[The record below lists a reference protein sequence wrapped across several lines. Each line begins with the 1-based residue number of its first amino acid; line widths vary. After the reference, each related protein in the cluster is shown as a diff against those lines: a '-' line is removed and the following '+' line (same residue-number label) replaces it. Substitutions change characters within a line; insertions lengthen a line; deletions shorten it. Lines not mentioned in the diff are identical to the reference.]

1 MSLVYLDP
9 IAPRTLLR
17 SMEGSMSN
25 PVQENRQRASG
36 RVVRDLHP
44 AVYLGLVGLTLW
56 LGLAIWGFGYDG
68 QTDYLL
74 AIVSGFL
81 FIAVAIPSTLALM
94 VHHQKSSHERKSS
107 GEASFQEWM
116 TGDFD
121 TWQDRVKGRNA
132 AVEVL
137 LPMAAIAIGMTA
149 FAIVLHF
156 TAVGS

>member
-1 MSLVYLDP
+1 
-9 IAPRTLLR
+9 
-17 SMEGSMSN
+17 MEGTMSN
-25 PVQENRQRASG
+25 PVQENRQQAG
-36 RVVRDLHP
+36 ERVVRDLHP
-44 AVYLGLVGLTLW
+44 AIYMALVGLTLW

-94 VHHQKSSHERKSS
+94 VHRQKNSDERKSS
-107 GEASFQEWM
+107 GEASFKEWM
-116 TGDFD
+116 TGNFD
-121 TWQDRVKGRNA
+121 TWQDRVKGHNA

-156 TAVGS
+156 TEVGT

>member
-1 MSLVYLDP
+1 
-9 IAPRTLLR
+9 
-17 SMEGSMSN
+17 MSN
-25 PVQENRQRASG
+25 HERHNFQPTSDRQPPRQ
-36 RVVRDLHP
+36 RVVRSLHP
-44 AVYLGLVGLTLW
+44 AVYLALVGLTLW

-94 VHHQKSSHERKSS
+94 VHRQKSQDEQKSAD
-107 GEASFQEWM
+107 EASLHAWM
-116 TGDFD
+116 MGSFD

-137 LPMAAIAIGMTA
+137 LPMAAIA
-149 FAIVLHF
+149 
-156 TAVGS
+156 VGA

>member
-1 MSLVYLDP
+1 
-9 IAPRTLLR
+9 
-17 SMEGSMSN
+17 MEGSMSN
-25 PVQENRQRASG
+25 HEQEKRQPTSQ
-36 RVVRDLHP
+36 RVIRDLHP
-44 AVYLGLVGLTLW
+44 AVYMALVGLTLW

-74 AIVSGFL
+74 AIVSSFL

-94 VHHQKSSHERKSS
+94 VHRQKSSDERKSS
-107 GEASFQEWM
+107 GEPSLQEWM
-116 TGDFD
+116 TGNFD

-156 TAVGS
+156 TEVGT

>member
-1 MSLVYLDP
+1 
-9 IAPRTLLR
+9 
-17 SMEGSMSN
+17 MSN
-25 PVQENRQRASG
+25 PAQENRQQASE

-44 AVYLGLVGLTLW
+44 AIYMALVGLTLW

-94 VHHQKSSHERKSS
+94 VHRQKNSDERKSS
-107 GEASFQEWM
+107 GEASFKEWM
-116 TGDFD
+116 TGNFD
-121 TWQDRVKGRNA
+121 TWQDRVKGHNA

-156 TAVGS
+156 TEVGM

>member
-1 MSLVYLDP
+1 
-9 IAPRTLLR
+9 
-17 SMEGSMSN
+17 MSN
-25 PVQENRQRASG
+25 TVQENRRLASE

-44 AVYLGLVGLTLW
+44 AIYMALVGLTLW

-94 VHHQKSSHERKSS
+94 VHRQKNSDERKSS
-107 GEASFQEWM
+107 GEPSFQEWM
-116 TGDFD
+116 TGNFD

-156 TAVGS
+156 SAVGM

>member
-1 MSLVYLDP
+1 
-9 IAPRTLLR
+9 
-17 SMEGSMSN
+17 MSN

-74 AIVSGFL
+74 AIVNGFL
-81 FIAVAIPSTLALM
+81 FIAVAIPATLALM
-94 VHHQKSSHERKSS
+94 AYRQRNSDERKSS
-107 GEASFQEWM
+107 GGDASLREWM
-116 TGDFD
+116 TADFD

-137 LPMAAIAIGMTA
+137 LPMSAIAIGMTA

-156 TAVGS
+156 T

>member
-1 MSLVYLDP
+1 MSK
-9 IAPRTLLR
+9 
-17 SMEGSMSN
+17 
-25 PVQENRQRASG
+25 PVQENRQQESE
-36 RVVRDLHP
+36 RVVRNLHP
-44 AVYLGLVGLTLW
+44 AVYVALVGLTLW

-94 VHHQKSSHERKSS
+94 AYRQRNSDERKSS
-107 GEASFQEWM
+107 GGDGSLREWM

-149 FAIVLHF
+149 FAIVLYF
-156 TAVGS
+156 TKVGT

>member
-1 MSLVYLDP
+1 
-9 IAPRTLLR
+9 
-17 SMEGSMSN
+17 MEGTMSN
-25 PVQENRQRASG
+25 SVQENRQQANE

-44 AVYLGLVGLTLW
+44 AIYIALVGLTLW
-56 LGLAIWGFGYDG
+56 LGLVIWGFGYDG

-94 VHHQKSSHERKSS
+94 VHRQKSSDEQNSS
-107 GEASFQEWM
+107 GEASFKEWM
-116 TGDFD
+116 TGNFD
-121 TWQDRVKGRNA
+121 TWQDRVRGRNA

-137 LPMAAIAIGMTA
+137 LPMAAIALGMTA

>member
-1 MSLVYLDP
+1 
-9 IAPRTLLR
+9 
-17 SMEGSMSN
+17 MEDTMSN
-25 PVQENRQRASG
+25 HEQEYRQQESR
-36 RVVRDLHP
+36 RVVRNLHP
-44 AVYLGLVGLTLW
+44 AVYMALVGLTLW

-74 AIVSGFL
+74 AIVNGFL
-81 FIAVAIPSTLALM
+81 FIAVAIPATLALM
-94 VHHQKSSHERKSS
+94 AYRQRNSDERKSS
-107 GEASFQEWM
+107 GGDGSLREWM

-149 FAIVLHF
+149 FAIVLYF
-156 TAVGS
+156 TKVGT

>member
-1 MSLVYLDP
+1 
-9 IAPRTLLR
+9 
-17 SMEGSMSN
+17 MEGTMN
-25 PVQENRQRASG
+25 NHDQENRQQASE
-36 RVVRDLHP
+36 RVARNLHP
-44 AVYLGLVGLTLW
+44 AVYMALVGLTLW

-81 FIAVAIPSTLALM
+81 FIAVAIPATLALM
-94 VHHQKSSHERKSS
+94 VHRQRNSDERKSS
-107 GEASFQEWM
+107 GNVSFREWM

-132 AVEVL
+132 AVEIL

-149 FAIVLHF
+149 FAIVLYF
-156 TAVGS
+156 TEAGT

>member
-1 MSLVYLDP
+1 
-9 IAPRTLLR
+9 
-17 SMEGSMSN
+17 MEDTMSN
-25 PVQENRQRASG
+25 HEQEYRQQESR
-36 RVVRDLHP
+36 RIVRNLHP
-44 AVYLGLVGLTLW
+44 AVYMALVGLTLW

-74 AIVSGFL
+74 AIVNGFL
-81 FIAVAIPSTLALM
+81 FIAVAIPATLALM
-94 VHHQKSSHERKSS
+94 AYRQRNSDERKSS
-107 GEASFQEWM
+107 GGDGSLREWM

-149 FAIVLHF
+149 FAIVLYF
-156 TAVGS
+156 TKVGT

>member
-1 MSLVYLDP
+1 
-9 IAPRTLLR
+9 
-17 SMEGSMSN
+17 MSN
-25 PVQENRQRASG
+25 PVQENRQQASE

-44 AVYLGLVGLTLW
+44 AIYMALVGLTLW
-56 LGLAIWGFGYDG
+56 LGLAIWGFGYDD

-94 VHHQKSSHERKSS
+94 VHRQKNSDERRSS
-107 GEASFQEWM
+107 GEASFKEWM
-116 TGDFD
+116 TGNFD
-121 TWQDRVKGRNA
+121 TWQDRVKGHNA

-156 TAVGS
+156 TEVGM

>member
-1 MSLVYLDP
+1 
-9 IAPRTLLR
+9 
-17 SMEGSMSN
+17 MSN
-25 PVQENRQRASG
+25 HELEYRQQESR
-36 RVVRDLHP
+36 RVIGSLHP
-44 AVYLGLVGLTLW
+44 AVYMALVGLTLW

-81 FIAVAIPSTLALM
+81 FIAVAIPATLALM
-94 VHHQKSSHERKSS
+94 VYRQKNADERKSS
-107 GEASFQEWM
+107 GGDASLREWM
-116 TGDFD
+116 TADFD

-156 TAVGS
+156 TQVGM